1 MAEFPWKQN
10 YVVVYVYPYQNMSIN
25 HSNFEKLCNSQFKN
39 EFNKFI
45 NLNMEKSDYEN
56 LTILSIFTIYIY
68 NIR

>member
-1 MAEFPWKQN
+1 
-10 YVVVYVYPYQNMSIN
+10 MSIN